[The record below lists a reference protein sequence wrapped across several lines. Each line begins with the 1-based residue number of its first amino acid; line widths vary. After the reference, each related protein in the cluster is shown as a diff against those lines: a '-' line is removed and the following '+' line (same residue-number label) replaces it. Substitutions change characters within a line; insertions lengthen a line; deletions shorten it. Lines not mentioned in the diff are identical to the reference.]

1 MLVWGFAPDG
11 KRWERSFDFTR
22 EEYHTNGG
30 IMKCEYCHRE
40 YIQRRYDQRFCC
52 IGCKTEW
59 WVEERRNAIAAYRE
73 RALFLGHR
81 YNLRMMKVMKATKS
95 ERWGNER

>member
-73 RALFLGHR
+73 RGSFFRPSIQPADDESDEGNQVR
-81 YNLRMMKVMKATKS
+81 KV
-95 ERWGNER
+95 G